1 MVEGHRFVL
10 NNTVIFLHRILHW
23 QKPIDPPS
31 INTPVSIGS
40 SDNLKPLD
48 PSGGY
53 IVEAKIRLSDSN
65 PALIKTGEDQLM
77 GLRNRLNGVV
87 EMKVPERLAL
97 DTRVK

>member
-10 NNTVIFLHRILHW
+10 NNTVIFLHRILRW
-23 QKPIDPPS
+23 QKPINPPS
-31 INTPVSIGS
+31 INTPVSVGS

-48 PSGGY
+48 PSGAY
-53 IVEAKIRLSDSN
+53 LVEAKIRLADSN

-77 GLRNRLNGVV
+77 GLRSRLTGVV